1 MRGDVSVAR
10 TEQQTLQLIAQVS
23 PKSAITEMYRGLRTN
38 LDFASVDAK
47 VKRILVTSSLP
58 GEGKTTTACNL
69 AVVEAQAGRRTLLL
83 DADLRKP
90 MVHRNF
96 SASNAKGL
104 TSVLIRQCSV
114 EDAIQKTAVENLEIL
129 CSGPIPPNP
138 LEMLGSQA
146 MRSLLDQFAA
156 TYDVLIVDSPP
167 VLSVADAKVLA
178 SELDGVLYVVG
189 SGIVS
194 RSALRKA
201 KESLAVSGV
210 RVLGA
215 VFNNKR
221 MTKAERQYYYYQ
233 YE

>member
-96 SASNAKGL
+96 SASNVKGL

>member
-1 MRGDVSVAR
+1 MAR
-10 TEQQTLQLIAQVS
+10 SEQQSLPLIAQVR

-38 LDFASVDAK
+38 IDFASVDAK

-69 AVVEAQAGRRTLLL
+69 AIVEAQAGRRTLLL

-96 SASNAKGL
+96 SASNVQGL
-104 TSVLIRQCSV
+104 ISVLIRQCALANAVQKSGV
-114 EDAIQKTAVENLEIL
+114 EHLDIL

-138 LEMLGSQA
+138 LELLGSQA
-146 MRSLLDQFAA
+146 MRSLLEELGA
-156 TYDVLIVDSPP
+156 TYDVIIVDSPP
-167 VLSVADAKVLA
+167 ILSVADAKVLA

-189 SGIVS
+189 AGSVS
-194 RSALRKA
+194 RSALQKA
-201 KESLAVSGV
+201 RDSLAVAGV

-221 MTKAERQYYYYQ
+221 LTKSERQYYYYQ